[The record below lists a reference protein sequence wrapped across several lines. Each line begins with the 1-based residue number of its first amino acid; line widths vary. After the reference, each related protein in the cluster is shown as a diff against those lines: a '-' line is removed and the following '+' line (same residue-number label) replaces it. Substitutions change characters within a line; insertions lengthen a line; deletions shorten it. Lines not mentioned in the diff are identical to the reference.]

1 MLTSRAEHRIVLR
14 HDNAD
19 QRLTPLGR
27 DLGLIDDEAWAAFTA
42 RREALAAAHRAAE
55 KTRLGAVLIG
65 PSARLPQGATLADAL
80 RRPDLTVADLVDR
93 FPPGTDPEIAA
104 RVEIEL
110 KMAGYIGRQQTA
122 IDRAVR
128 NEAVTL
134 PADLDYGAIRA
145 LSLEAREKLDR
156 TRPRTL
162 GAAAR
167 IPGLTQSDLALV
179 SVHLHRQRTATPA

>member
-1 MLTSRAEHRIVLR
+1 MPPSHRGALR
-14 HDNAD
+14 VRNSAD
-19 QRLTPLGR
+19 TP
-27 DLGLIDDEAWAAFTA
+27 I
-42 RREALAAAHRAAE
+42 
-55 KTRLGAVLIG
+55 
-65 PSARLPQGATLADAL
+65 PPARLPQGATLADAL
-80 RRPDLTVADLVDR
+80 RRPDLTVADVLDR

-110 KMAGYIGRQQTA
+110 KMAGYVSRQQTA
-122 IDRAVR
+122 IDRAAR
-128 NEAVTL
+128 DEAVTL

-145 LSLEAREKLDR
+145 LSLEAREKLNR

-179 SVHLHRQRTATPA
+179 SVHLHRQARRRSGVSAMPCRSPTPPRWPL